1 MKKLSSI
8 EEQLL
13 HYITYI
19 SDSAQDTNREDW
31 KNEYANMHTLIRL
44 DNINRLCYE
53 LLEQY
58 KNEQIPVTWY
68 SYNELFSTVKEFV
81 DCLKGRGTPLKD
93 AYGLG
98 ELFVYMSMNINMT
111 RQENKEIS
119 DLDFS
124 ETLYLK
130 AKEVGG
136 INDPWFLYQEPQD
149 AQTTL
154 LGIKEALKYAREL
167 VLIYKGKADGIP
179 DFAGVAEK
187 ALNVLT
193 KITAYKGVNSYPYV
207 SAYIALV
214 NVAYYSRRLKEID
227 VMFIEHE
234 LELMHE
240 RLQQYLSNKTK
251 EVYLES
257 LPATIPPSEPTKTG
271 DEKDNTKSAGISL
284 DFFKK
289 D

>member
-13 HYITYI
+13 HFITNI
-19 SDSAQDTNREDW
+19 SDSTQEENREDW
-31 KNEYANMHTLIRL
+31 KNEYASMHALIRL

-53 LLEQY
+53 LLEKY
-58 KNEQIPVTWY
+58 KNDELPVTWY
-68 SYNELFSTVKEFV
+68 SFNELFSTVKQFV
-81 DCLKGRGTPLKD
+81 DYLKGRGTPLKD

-136 INDPWFLYQEPQD
+136 INNPWFLYQEPQD
-149 AQTTL
+149 AQATL

-179 DFAGVAEK
+179 EFAEVAEK

-214 NVAYYSRRLKEID
+214 NVSYYSRRLKEID

-240 RLQQYLSNKTK
+240 RLQQYLSNETK
-251 EVYLES
+251 EVYLDS
-257 LPATIPPSEPTKTG
+257 LPATVPSSDSTKG
-271 DEKDNTKSAGISL
+271 DTAKDAQKSTGISL